1 MTTMK
6 APTRFD
12 EPVTQE
18 GLDQAIERGR
28 QRASVGVRATA
39 VQYVP
44 QLGSLLFS
52 FLDRSAVALPVSNY
66 PELAALD
73 ESDLQ
78 ALTLGFGGS
87 ALCLKA
93 GDLHVSIAGLV
104 SASQPLMDM
113 AASLV
118 AVRNGKKSSVT
129 KSAAARENGR
139 KGGRPKL
146 ASAV

>member
-1 MTTMK
+1 MTTMN
-6 APTRFD
+6 ASPRFD
-12 EPVTQE
+12 EPVTQKV
-18 GLDQAIERGR
+18 LDQAIEHGRKRGP
-28 QRASVGVRATA
+28 SGIRATA

-44 QLGSLLFS
+44 QLESLLFR
-52 FLDRSAVALPVSNY
+52 FLDHSAVALPVRNY
-66 PELAALD
+66 PELATLD

-78 ALTLGFGGS
+78 SLSLDFGGS
-87 ALCLKA
+87 ALCLKTR
-93 GDLHVSIAGLV
+93 DLHVSIAGLV

-118 AVRNGKKSSVT
+118 AVRNGRKSSSI

-146 ASAV
+146 ETAV

>member
-6 APTRFD
+6 ASTRFD
-12 EPVTQE
+12 EPVTPE
-18 GLDQAIERGR
+18 VLDQAIERGR
-28 QRASVGVRATA
+28 KRASAGVRATA

-44 QLGSLLFS
+44 QFGSLLFS

-66 PELAALD
+66 PELATLD

-93 GDLHVSIAGLV
+93 RDLHVSIAGLV

-118 AVRNGKKSSVT
+118 AVRNGRKSST
-129 KSAAARENGR
+129 SKSAAARENGR

-146 ASAV
+146 ALTA

>member
-1 MTTMK
+1 MTTIK
-6 APTRFD
+6 ASARFD
-12 EPVTQE
+12 EPVTQDV
-18 GLDQAIERGR
+18 LVQAIERGR
-28 QRASVGVRATA
+28 KRASVGVRATA

-52 FLDRSAVALPVSNY
+52 FLDHSAVALPVSNY
-66 PELAALD
+66 PELADLN

-78 ALTLGFGGS
+78 ALSLGFGGS

-93 GDLHVSIAGLV
+93 RDLHMSIASLV

-118 AVRNGKKSSVT
+118 AVRNGRKSSIT

-146 ASAV
+146 ALAQ